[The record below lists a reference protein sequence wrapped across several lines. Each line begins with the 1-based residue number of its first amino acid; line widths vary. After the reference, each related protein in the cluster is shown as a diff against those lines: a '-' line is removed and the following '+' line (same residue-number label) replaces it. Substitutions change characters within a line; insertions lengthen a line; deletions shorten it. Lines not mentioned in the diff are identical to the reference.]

1 MEKNGGEV
9 ICEQSDMEE
18 FYKHGLSILD
28 WFKKR
33 DRITLVKKVMS

>member
-1 MEKNGGEV
+1 MGVNGGEV

-18 FYKHGLSILD
+18 FYSHGLLILD

-33 DRITLVKKVMS
+33 RGSYFRKKG